1 MVAVETPLKQGWN
14 KPMFLM
20 NFLRLLVFVCFGF
33 FTVFKIFY
41 IFL

>member
-20 NFLRLLVFVCFGF
+20 NFLGFKFLFALVFSRFL
-33 FTVFKIFY
+33 KIIY
-41 IFL
+41 IFF